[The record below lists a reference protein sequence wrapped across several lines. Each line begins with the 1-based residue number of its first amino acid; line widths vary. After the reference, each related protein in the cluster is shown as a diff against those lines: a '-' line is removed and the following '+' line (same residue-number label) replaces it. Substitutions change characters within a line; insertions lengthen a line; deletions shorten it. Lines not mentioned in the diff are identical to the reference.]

1 MDKKL
6 EKIDEMVD
14 ELELSMFEVR
24 DICKTMYHSAQY
36 CFENQ
41 MTVYNLTT
49 MFEIL
54 NDKLKNVSGKIDL
67 LGREIFL
74 IK

>member
-24 DICKTMYHSAQY
+24 DICKTMYHSA
-36 CFENQ
+36 
-41 MTVYNLTT
+41 
-49 MFEIL
+49 
-54 NDKLKNVSGKIDL
+54 
-67 LGREIFL
+67 
-74 IK
+74 

>member
-1 MDKKL
+1 
-6 EKIDEMVD
+6 
-14 ELELSMFEVR
+14 
-24 DICKTMYHSAQY
+24 
-36 CFENQ
+36 